1 MAIDHSDP
9 IYIMRQH
16 LAAEI
21 TRALGGAD
29 SQFVISAYYGI
40 PQPRMSEL
48 SRGLVERCTIEW
60 LIRRIYRMGGS
71 VTLRVEVGDAR
82 RAWWDAKFRK
92 RLARDESPNVILTDA
107 RRRWLE
113 VMRRRGLIPKLE

>member
-9 IYIMRQH
+9 IYILRQQ

-21 TRALGGAD
+21 TRSLGPG
-29 SQFVISAYYGI
+29 SQFVIAPFYGI

-48 SRGLVERCTIEW
+48 SRGIVEGCSVEW

-71 VTLRVEVGDAR
+71 VRIEVTLGDVA
-82 RAWWDAKFRK
+82 RK
-92 RLARDESPNVILTDA
+92 RARAAANE
-107 RRRWLE
+107 RRLRL
-113 VMRRRGLIPKLE
+113 GLRPLPPDLRP

>member
-1 MAIDHSDP
+1 MERVWCGMAIDHSDA
-9 IYIMRQH
+9 IYVLRQQ

-21 TRALGGAD
+21 TRSLGGAQ
-29 SQFVISAYYGI
+29 SQFVIAPDYGI

-71 VTLRVEVGDAR
+71 VTLHVEIGDAR
-82 RAWWDAKFRK
+82 RAWFQAK
-92 RLARDESPNVILTDA
+92 
-107 RRRWLE
+107 RRER
-113 VMRRRGLIPKLE
+113 VTPKLE